1 MALDAERQ
9 VGFFWGTP
17 VFLLCV
23 MWTLLGST
31 SRSAYALSF
40 NLTFDASTAAA
51 PAGFF
56 TAFDDAIQFYQAN
69 FTDPITINL
78 QVGWGKINGQ
88 NLSPGA
94 FGQSSAHGPAFIHFA
109 QVKSALSGDAKSAS
123 DLISIANLPANDPT
137 NNANFSLAN
146 AEAKAL
152 GLLAGNAAGIDGF
165 VGFSS
170 TAAFTFDPNNRAV
183 AGKYDFIGVAEH
195 EISEVMGR
203 FGLGQNGAASGRYG
217 PIDLFRY
224 SSPGVLDLVPANG
237 AYFSINGGTT
247 VINTFNGTG
256 GGDLS
261 DWAGTTIDS
270 YNVGPSVG
278 LKNTVSAGDV
288 IVMDVIGYDRLVP
301 GDFNRDGRVDAADIL
316 SMLTAL
322 ADLNAYQSAKNL
334 AGPQMTLL
342 GDLNGDGSVTN
353 ADIQAE
359 LDWVSSVL
367 VAVPEPNA
375 AIIATAGM
383 AIILMLLISRRSRR
397 IAQLAGF
404 L

>member
-1 MALDAERQ
+1 MASPAAFRQ
-9 VGFFWGTP
+9 VRFSWATS
-17 VFLLCV
+17 VFLLSCIGA
-23 MWTLLGST
+23 LLGP
-31 SRSAYALSF
+31 AQPLAQALTF
-40 NLTFDASTAAA
+40 NLTFDASTVGA

-56 TAFDDAIQFYQAN
+56 TAVNNAIQFYQTN
-69 FTDPITINL
+69 FTDPITLNL
-78 QVGWGKINGQ
+78 HVGWGKINGQ

-94 FGQSSAHGPAFIHFA
+94 FGQSAAFGPALIHYD
-109 QVKSALSGDAKSAS
+109 QVKSALIGDAKSAS
-123 DLISIANLPANDPT
+123 DLTSIANLPVTDPT
-137 NNANFSLAN
+137 NNANANFSLAN

-170 TAAFTFDPNNRAV
+170 TAAFTFDPNHRAV

-237 AYFSINGGTT
+237 AYFSINGGATA
-247 VINTFNGTG
+247 INTFNGTG
-256 GGDLS
+256 SGDLS
-261 DWAGTTIDS
+261 DWAGATIDS
-270 YNVGPSVG
+270 YDVGPTVG
-278 LKNTVSAGDV
+278 SINAVSAGDL

-301 GDFNRDGRVDAADIL
+301 GDFNRDGLVTAADIV

-322 ADLNAYQSAKNL
+322 ADLKAYQSAKNL
-334 AGPQMTLL
+334 TGPQMALL

-353 ADIQAE
+353 ADIQFL
-359 LDWVSSVL
+359 LDL
-367 VAVPEPNA
+367 VANSGGGSVVSVPEPPSLVLIA
-375 AIIATAGM
+375 AWVCH
-383 AIILMLLISRRSRR
+383 LY
-397 IAQLAGF
+397 
-404 L
+404 